1 MNSSDKKCVWSIL
14 IAVTCFL
21 FWTSFQLYFEYK
33 LKEAENHARNY
44 TYELQ
49 VRMKEAM
56 VEESRLRAA
65 ELDLICSFTDR
76 TGEVYLKKEC

>member
-1 MNSSDKKCVWSIL
+1 MSSSDKKCVWSIL

-21 FWTSFQLYFEYK
+21 LWTSFQLYFEYK
-33 LKEAENHARNY
+33 LKKAESYARNY

-56 VEESRLRAA
+56 VEN
-65 ELDLICSFTDR
+65 
-76 TGEVYLKKEC
+76 GEMNETVAQ